1 MPCNGFVAAM
11 QRRCY
16 RLSTRPVGVT
26 QAAGTGSCLCAG
38 GAFQAP
44 LLAFQT
50 ASAGRLWM
58 EGARAL
64 WEHFQTAFQSA
75 GRVQQAAVATETLMA
90 TEKW

>member
-1 MPCNGFVAAM
+1 M
-11 QRRCY
+11 
-16 RLSTRPVGVT
+16 L
-26 QAAGTGSCLCAG
+26 QAIHQACRGDAGGRHGSCLCAG